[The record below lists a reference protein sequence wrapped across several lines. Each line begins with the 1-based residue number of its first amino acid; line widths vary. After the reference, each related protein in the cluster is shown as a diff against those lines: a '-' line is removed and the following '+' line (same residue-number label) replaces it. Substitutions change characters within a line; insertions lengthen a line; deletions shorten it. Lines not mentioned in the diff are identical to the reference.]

1 VTLYTTVLLV
11 GGRTVAKKE
20 FYDPFMGWGKL
31 AQLFCACFAFFL
43 PNLFFMMYVLDWF
56 QRAA

>member
-1 VTLYTTVLLV
+1 MV
-11 GGRTVAKKE
+11 KKE
-20 FYDPFMGWGKL
+20 FYDPFKGWGKL

-56 QRAA
+56 

>member
-1 VTLYTTVLLV
+1 MTLYITVLLV
-11 GGRTVAKKE
+11 GGHTVAKKE

-31 AQLFCACFAFFL
+31 AQVFCACFAFFL

-56 QRAA
+56 